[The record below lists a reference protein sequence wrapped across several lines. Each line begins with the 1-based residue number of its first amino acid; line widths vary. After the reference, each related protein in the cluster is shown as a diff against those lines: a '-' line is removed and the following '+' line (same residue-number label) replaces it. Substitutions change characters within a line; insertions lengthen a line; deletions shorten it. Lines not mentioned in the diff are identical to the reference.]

1 LKARMHSWWLAGA
14 VGLIVACGGCKS
26 GPEARP
32 GDEGHANTGG
42 DEAGAAEGGS
52 LAGAAGA
59 RPGEKVQT
67 FDLNDDKKPDVWAY
81 LGPME
86 DPASPGQTREG
97 LVRKEWD
104 FNFDSKIDIRRYYNF
119 KEEVVKDEMDLDFD
133 GKFDVATYWQSG
145 TRVRQEYDFNF
156 DGKSDVWK
164 YFEKG
169 QLVRLERD
177 RDYNGRVDR
186 WEYFVEGRLDR
197 TGLDEDGDGQIDKW
211 IQQTEEK

>member
-1 LKARMHSWWLAGA
+1 MIARTH
-14 VGLIVACGGCKS
+14 VALLGVLVIGMWFHAGCKS
-26 GPEARP
+26 GPDTRP
-32 GDEGHANTGG
+32 ADDGRTAGG
-42 DEAGAAEGGS
+42 EAEGGS
-52 LAGAAGA
+52 ERGRLAGVSGA
-59 RPGEKVQT
+59 QPGEKVQA

-81 LGPME
+81 YGPLE
-86 DPASPGQTREG
+86 DPANPGKLREG

-104 FNFDSKIDIRRYYNF
+104 FNFDGKVDIRRYYNY

-133 GKFDVATYWQSG
+133 GKFDVATYWQGG

-156 DGKSDVWK
+156 DGKTDSWK
-164 YFEKG
+164 YYEKG
-169 QLVRLERD
+169 QVVRIERD

-186 WEYFVEGRLDR
+186 WEYFVEGKLDR